1 MPEPIVLVPYDPA
14 WPQRYE
20 EERRRI
26 VAALGEMVEGGVL
39 DGLEHI
45 GSTSIAGMTAKP
57 CLDLMARVHPLPLP
71 QDKVDALVALGYE
84 YLGEHGLPGRH
95 YFRRGPHDVHLHVV
109 GFESDHW
116 ARHLLFRDHLR
127 AHPEAARRYQ
137 ALKLELAS
145 RYRYDRATYSEGKSE
160 WVGQLEREALA
171 WHIGATGFAPVEAAA
186 AELAGLAASWA
197 VASGWALELF
207 LGRPSRYHDDLDIV
221 VFRQDQHTVQ
231 RRLLSRG
238 WRLDK
243 VISGGGYRPWAEGER
258 LGPEVHQVHA
268 RRGGAFLD
276 LLLSPRKGDAWV
288 YRRDERLTLPLKR
301 AIRESARG
309 LPYLAPEAV
318 LLFKSKTGGA
328 SPRPKDQ
335 RDFERVLPRL
345 APAARQWLEQ
355 ALRQTEAEHPW
366 LERL

>member
-1 MPEPIVLVPYDPA
+1 MPEPVVLEPYDPA

-26 VAALGEMVEGGVL
+26 AAALGEMVEGGVL

-45 GSTSIAGMTAKP
+45 GSTSVPGLRAKP
-57 CLDLMARVHPLPLP
+57 CIDIMARVHPLPLP

-84 YLGEHGLPGRH
+84 YLGEHGFPGRH

-109 GFESDHW
+109 GFESDYW
-116 ARHLLFRDHLR
+116 ARHRLFRDYLR

-137 ALKLELAS
+137 ALKLELAA
-145 RYRYDRATYSEGKSE
+145 RFREDRAAYTEGKSE
-160 WVGQLEREALA
+160 LVEQLEREAFT
-171 WHIGATGFAPVEAAA
+171 WHVAATGFAPVEAVA
-186 AELAGLAASWA
+186 AELAGLEVRWLVS
-197 VASGWALELF
+197 SGWALDLF
-207 LGRPSRYHDDLDIV
+207 LEEPSRYHDDLDIV
-221 VFRQDQHTVQ
+221 VFRQDQHPVQ

-243 VISGGGYRPWAEGER
+243 VTSGGGYRPWAEGEW

-288 YRRDERLTLPLKR
+288 YRRDERLALPLQR

-309 LPYLAPEAV
+309 WPYLAPEAV
-318 LLFKSKTGGA
+318 LLFKSKTGGT
-328 SPRPKDQ
+328 SLRPRDQ

-345 APAARQWLEQ
+345 SPAARQWLEQ
-355 ALRQTEAEHPW
+355 ALGQTDAEHPW
-366 LERL
+366 LEWF